1 MKKKNNNREIKTAER
16 RADELLQSVRP
27 TLVKMF
33 GENRPDAADLTFD
46 KIEGDA
52 AAVGDLIARMLM
64 VESLDVADAP
74 DEAAA
79 RKIAV
84 EKKPEKAKELGL
96 DPESLTMIRM
106 KKRRKL
112 DTARGPIE
120 FERTYLNFPD
130 LGVGVFPPRR
140 TTEDSEE
147 SNAAR

>member
-1 MKKKNNNREIKTAER
+1 M
-16 RADELLQSVRP
+16 
-27 TLVKMF
+27 LVKMLE
-33 GENRPDAADLTFD
+33 ENHPDAAELTFD

-52 AAVGDLIARMLM
+52 AAVGDLIARLLM
-64 VESLDVADAP
+64 IDSLDAADAP

-84 EKKPEKAKELGL
+84 EAKPEIAKELGL
-96 DPESLTMIRM
+96 DPESLKMIRM

-112 DTARGPIE
+112 GTVRGPIE
-120 FERTYLNFPD
+120 FDRTYLNFPD